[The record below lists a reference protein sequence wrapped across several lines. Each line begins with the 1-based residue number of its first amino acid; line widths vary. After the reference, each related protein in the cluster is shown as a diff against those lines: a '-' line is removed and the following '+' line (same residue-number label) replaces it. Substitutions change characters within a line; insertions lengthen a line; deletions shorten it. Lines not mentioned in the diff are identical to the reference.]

1 MASLFSFKFPPD
13 SMSSTPI
20 QEPPIQGLSSGSGQ
34 TLPSRP
40 LQLSSDP
47 SASKR
52 VCFYK
57 SGDYQFSGHRMVINA
72 RTFKTFDA
80 LLDVLSKKVP
90 LAFGVRT
97 ITTPRGTHLVKAL
110 DDLHDGGAYVCS
122 DQKRVKP
129 LNLDEVNRRQVPWNT
144 TRPLNA
150 GRRRRRQGLRFGQFG
165 SKNEAIRPAKVTE
178 RVAVRTP
185 KRLMVIKNRDP
196 SIKRTIVL
204 QRRTAPTFD
213 ALLDYLSQILQF
225 PVLKLYSTDGRR
237 VDGLAALILCS
248 GVVVAAGNEPFRLAN
263 YSFHRT
269 GQMAQAM
276 FVETAEP
283 SMLQPR
289 AQKKKSFSSGRG
301 SRNFSVSSERYI
313 VNQIN
318 KSQNGHLHPHN
329 GLFEAEA
336 NQHHTSMEM
345 SGTGREDNV
354 HQTCIVPHDDD
365 IEKSFR
371 VNQDGSMT
379 VEMKVRLTIKEEE
392 MLHWTT
398 TLSRTS
404 LSKRAAC
411 ASISESGNR
420 SPDSNNAIAKDSS
433 SISEEETKE
442 ENFPSAAGKGVGF
455 NDERTYE
462 GYTSTA
468 TGKAKKSVKR
478 TPTPGPRHVNKKASI
493 ESVKRVTESGMQ
505 ESMLGHYSYV
515 ERTADGETTEGY
527 CLVKHSSSS
536 NRPIPKPRK
545 TASAGMSNKCTPSSI
560 RSSGVAEVLQIQN
573 NGMEFRETVMHIYE
587 TQGCY
592 DNYFANQE
600 YSLDGVP
607 LHGSPPALQSKQSTD
622 SGPHSSSNDCD
633 IDCSWQPPTADSL
646 QRQKEEMLSLSSE
659 PVSLTH
665 ENTNNLS
672 SPSENETQ
680 RNLQILERVKLD
692 NTPKSTTKK
701 KMTRSA
707 RSQKSSTS
715 TSYTDRKPKESLISP
730 SKDSK
735 HSSADKISSKA
746 SVGKRSVNSS
756 ESAKSG
762 QKSKGAEKKAE
773 SLQSKKSNKG
783 EKTPTKSSASL
794 VRTENLK
801 RAPQR
806 QNTSKAAAS
815 DIGHNVNT
823 PTGRP
828 QMKKNMS
835 DILQPNKSLTKK
847 TTSKPKSMPESGI
860 SPTKPFVSMPSLDP
874 SPSEIHRYVEN
885 WLEKVTPDQ
894 VPYPEEV
901 ITEET
906 QPRTKVIFQIG
917 GDSESDEKNECQ
929 TNLDENNPS
938 PNDVIK
944 GSASCLSV
952 PLSHQ
957 ELTTV
962 QGLSVSMP
970 NVRADLEHQ
979 ENRLRPHKSAEAICP
994 AGDETSSSSNFLS
1007 PKAKIKP
1014 ALQQL
1019 CSSIQCI
1026 RRASDTNVASNL
1038 EKSNS
1043 LPDFP
1048 TQVASVF
1055 GSSCKAFLSFLSVM
1069 TLRDHLIDSTPRED
1083 KISRTTSEAMLMM
1096 ESLQKISAIEDE
1108 EEQRASLT
1116 DLQSRASSRLRQSW
1130 KDFQILRER
1139 LESEPLSP
1147 KVSETEFALDVFSEG
1162 GDAFEE
1168 QHSGID
1174 ELMEELSMPQDLRE
1188 QIASTIRTFYPVEE
1202 SQCLETDRNQS
1213 DSEEDLEQFVQDCND
1228 ETKQSLESDSR
1239 CVTEDTTD
1247 AVYTQQGQIISKS
1260 EQPSETQESQTE
1272 KEELLKDKENETK
1285 EEESG
1290 KEGQL
1295 EEEKEVKIREDEDT
1309 KETEADCYRTEK
1321 EYRER
1326 EEEEEEEQEAKSGE
1340 VSSEE
1345 SIDKEEGGAYEE
1357 EETKEEESKKEEQL
1371 EEKREVK
1378 IKGDGDTEDESE
1390 GTEKEDGER
1399 EEDRAEE
1406 PEQSESDEESGEGSV
1421 DKEEA
1426 GVDEDK
1432 KGTDGEEVE
1441 KEEESREQE
1450 QLEEKREMK
1459 IKGGGD
1465 TEDESE
1471 GTEKEDGER
1480 EEDRAEEPEQS
1491 ESDEESGEGS
1501 VDKEEAGVDEDEQGT
1516 DGEEVEKEE
1525 ESREQEQLEEKRE
1538 VKIKGGGDTEDESEG
1553 TEKED
1558 GEREEDRA
1566 EEPEQ
1571 SESDKESGE
1580 GSVDK
1585 EEAGVDED
1593 KKGTDG
1599 EETTEEVDEVNQQ
1612 YRDRKDKEADSEGTE
1627 KEDGERE
1634 EDREEEPEQSE
1645 SDKESGEESIDKEEA
1660 GVDEEEQG
1668 TDEEETTEEVDEVN
1682 QQYRDRKDTEADSE
1696 GTEKENRGRGEDGE
1710 EEPEQS
1716 ESEEVS
1722 DEQSLEKKGAG
1733 ADEEEAEMTL
1743 DERELGDE
1751 LGEGEKEEA
1760 DEIDEAFMNE
1770 DPTQYSAEET
1780 DEREGAGETEEE
1792 EKINETVYE
1801 EGEEKSSDGGEN
1813 DERHK
1818 EEKEDEGDNVEE
1830 TNKGG
1835 EVENVTVELE
1845 QEEEE
1850 NEELH
1855 LVTGNGEKELL
1866 EGTEVSDDE
1875 ETKIGYGIEA
1885 DEEEEVE
1892 AETNAVTAT
1901 DPEERVSE
1909 NADDDKEMEEFT
1921 EDRNELEVEDEKEI
1935 QQIEEVSE
1943 GNNEEEEEEVEEERG
1958 QDEEH
1963 EEEGSGDSVV
1973 KNTEEERERT
1983 TTDEEEVDEGRDTD
1997 TEDEKYDEA
2006 EDRRREPEQTE
2017 SSQEEESAEERE
2029 CGEELER
2036 DENLTADQTGD
2047 EEEREDDEEKE
2058 SQEKLDQEKKQGT
2071 ESPSKYSSEGQCADD
2086 KGNGTDTVTETDE
2099 GGEML
2104 KERSGSLSHPGEISQ
2119 ELLDFVNYALRSSSL
2134 VFIYDKDG
2142 NIRIEPDN
2150 AQVVKTKQSVLLKS
2164 RKDSSYGL
2172 KCLPS
2177 PSTSDLSDY
2186 RPETSESGGYKTQES
2201 VDIMSESGGEASEK
2215 PSPVYTHSAVQ
2226 AERTNLASSKLSVAS
2241 NSGTFPSSSDSGTK
2255 ASREDLSYFSA
2266 ASSLKADREATT
2278 QAAQCMSFVSQ
2289 NSADGVLI
2297 DQGRWLLKE
2306 NHLIRKS
2313 PPVSLG
2319 MYGNLDSTSLDT
2331 GQENTSDDSPPH
2343 LKTQHSPLA
2352 AISSSELEE
2361 MAKPPT
2367 PKCIYYN
2374 LPHGSDSDPFLDDS
2388 SIKSSARGRG
2398 VRVSPTIDTSK
2409 TWANKNGSQ
2418 SSFASVEFRIPD
2430 RKVHPEGESA
2440 VVTQPSRTSAGVS
2453 HVLQAQD
2460 SMDNLHL
2467 RCGQYCPI
2475 L

>member
-1 MASLFSFKFPPD
+1 
-13 SMSSTPI
+13 MSTTPI
-20 QEPPIQGLSSGSGQ
+20 QEPPTQGLSSGSGQ

-57 SGDYQFSGHRMVINA
+57 SGDYQFGGHRMVINT

-129 LNLDEVNRRQVPWNT
+129 INLDEVNRRQVPWNT
-144 TRPLNA
+144 TRPLSA
-150 GRRRRRQGLRFGQFG
+150 GRRR
-165 SKNEAIRPAKVTE
+165 RPAKVTE

-196 SIKRTIVL
+196 SVKRTIVL

-276 FVETAEP
+276 FLETAEP

-318 KSQNGHLHPHN
+318 ESQNGHLHPHN
-329 GLFEAEA
+329 GVLEAEA

-354 HQTCIVPHDDD
+354 NQTCVVPHDDD

-420 SPDSNNAIAKDSS
+420 SPDSNNVIPKDSS

-455 NDERTYE
+455 NDERTCE

-468 TGKAKKSVKR
+468 TRKAKKSVKR

-493 ESVKRVTESGMQ
+493 ESVKRVTESGVQ

-527 CLVKHSSSS
+527 CLVKHSSSSS

-592 DNYFANQE
+592 DNYLANQE
-600 YSLDGVP
+600 YSVDGVP
-607 LHGSPPALQSKQSTD
+607 LHGSPPAPQSKQSTD

-672 SPSENETQ
+672 SPSENETK

-701 KMTRSA
+701 KMTTSA

-715 TSYTDRKPKESLISP
+715 TSNTDKKPKESLISP

-735 HSSADKISSKA
+735 HSSADKLSSKV

-756 ESAKSG
+756 ESARSG

-794 VRTENLK
+794 VRT
-801 RAPQR
+801 APQR
-806 QNTSKAAAS
+806 QNTSKEAAS

-860 SPTKPFVSMPSLDP
+860 SPTKPLVSMPSLDP
-874 SPSEIHRYVEN
+874 SPSEIHQYVEN

-917 GDSESDEKNECQ
+917 GDSESDEKNECH
-929 TNLDENNPS
+929 TNFDENNPS
-938 PNDVIK
+938 SNDVIK
-944 GSASCLSV
+944 GSSSCLSV

-1055 GSSCKAFLSFLSVM
+1055 GSSCKAFVSFLSVM

-1083 KISRTTSEAMLMM
+1083 KISRTKSEAMLMM

-1147 KVSETEFALDVFSEG
+1147 KVSETEFALDVVSEG

-1202 SQCLETDRNQS
+1202 SQCVETDRNQS

-1239 CVTEDTTD
+1239 CEDW
-1247 AVYTQQGQIISKS
+1247 
-1260 EQPSETQESQTE
+1260 
-1272 KEELLKDKENETK
+1272 
-1285 EEESG
+1285 
-1290 KEGQL
+1290 
-1295 EEEKEVKIREDEDT
+1295 
-1309 KETEADCYRTEK
+1309 
-1321 EYRER
+1321 ER
-1326 EEEEEEEQEAKSGE
+1326 EEEEEEEQEVKSGE

-1357 EETKEEESKKEEQL
+1357 EETKEEESRKEEQL

-1399 EEDRAEE
+1399 EEDREEE
-1406 PEQSESDEESGEGSV
+1406 PEQSESDEDSGEGSV

-1426 GVDEDK
+1426 GVDE
-1432 KGTDGEEVE
+1432 E
-1441 KEEESREQE
+1441 EQE
-1450 QLEEKREMK
+1450 
-1459 IKGGGD
+1459 
-1465 TEDESE
+1465 
-1471 GTEKEDGER
+1471 
-1480 EEDRAEEPEQS
+1480 
-1491 ESDEESGEGS
+1491 
-1501 VDKEEAGVDEDEQGT
+1501 
-1516 DGEEVEKEE
+1516 
-1525 ESREQEQLEEKRE
+1525 
-1538 VKIKGGGDTEDESEG
+1538 
-1553 TEKED
+1553 
-1558 GEREEDRA
+1558 
-1566 EEPEQ
+1566 
-1571 SESDKESGE
+1571 
-1580 GSVDK
+1580 
-1585 EEAGVDED
+1585 
-1593 KKGTDG
+1593 
-1599 EETTEEVDEVNQQ
+1599 
-1612 YRDRKDKEADSEGTE
+1612 
-1627 KEDGERE
+1627 
-1634 EDREEEPEQSE
+1634 
-1645 SDKESGEESIDKEEA
+1645 
-1660 GVDEEEQG
+1660 

-1682 QQYRDRKDTEADSE
+1682 QQYRDRTDTEADSE

-1710 EEPEQS
+1710 EKPEQS

-1722 DEQSLEKKGAG
+1722 DEQSLDKKGAG
-1733 ADEEEAEMTL
+1733 ADEEEEEMTL

-1751 LGEGEKEEA
+1751 LGEGEEEEA
-1760 DEIDEAFMNE
+1760 DETDEDFMNE

-1792 EKINETVYE
+1792 EKINEKVYE

-1813 DERHK
+1813 EERHK
-1818 EEKEDEGDNVEE
+1818 EEKEDEGDNVED

-1835 EVENVTVELE
+1835 GVENVTVELE

-1855 LVTGNGEKELL
+1855 LVTGDVEQELL

-1875 ETKIGYGIEA
+1875 EKKIGDGIEA
-1885 DEEEEVE
+1885 DEEKEVE
-1892 AETNAVTAT
+1892 AEINAVTAT
-1901 DPEERVSE
+1901 DAEESVSE
-1909 NADDDKEMEEFT
+1909 NADDDKEMEEFN
-1921 EDRNELEVEDEKEI
+1921 EDRNELEVEDEKET

-1943 GNNEEEEEEVEEERG
+1943 GNNEEEEEEVEEERE

-1963 EEEGSGDSVV
+1963 EDEGSGDSVV
-1973 KNTEEERERT
+1973 KNTEEERART
-1983 TTDEEEVDEGRDTD
+1983 TTDEEEVDGGRDMD

-2017 SSQEEESAEERE
+2017 SSQEVESAEERE

-2036 DENLTADQTGD
+2036 DENLTAGQTGD

-2058 SQEKLDQEKKQGT
+2058 PQEKLDQEKKQGT

-2104 KERSGSLSHPGEISQ
+2104 TERSGSLSHPGEISQ

-2186 RPETSESGGYKTQES
+2186 RPETSESGSYRTQES

-2226 AERTNLASSKLSVAS
+2226 AERTSLELASSKLSVAS

-2278 QAAQCMSFVSQ
+2278 QAAQCIAFVSQ

-2319 MYGNLDSTSLDT
+2319 MYSNLDSTSVDT

-2343 LKTQHSPLA
+2343 FKTQHSPLA

-2374 LPHGSDSDPFLDDS
+2374 LPHGSDSDPFLDAS
-2388 SIKSSARGRG
+2388 SIKSSDRGRG

-2440 VVTQPSRTSAGVS
+2440 VVTQPSRTSGGVS

>member
-1 MASLFSFKFPPD
+1 MGVRINFQKKDMRVKHISMLIIISAILFFEALLQNLYVTQDLFSFFFVP
-13 SMSSTPI
+13 S
-20 QEPPIQGLSSGSGQ
+20 LLQ
-34 TLPSRP
+34 TSL
-40 LQLSSDP
+40 
-47 SASKR
+47 
-52 VCFYK
+52 
-57 SGDYQFSGHRMVINA
+57 
-72 RTFKTFDA
+72 
-80 LLDVLSKKVP
+80 
-90 LAFGVRT
+90 
-97 ITTPRGTHLVKAL
+97 KA
-110 DDLHDGGAYVCS
+110 
-122 DQKRVKP
+122 
-129 LNLDEVNRRQVPWNT
+129 E
-144 TRPLNA
+144 
-150 GRRRRRQGLRFGQFG
+150 
-165 SKNEAIRPAKVTE
+165 
-178 RVAVRTP
+178 
-185 KRLMVIKNRDP
+185 
-196 SIKRTIVL
+196 
-204 QRRTAPTFD
+204 
-213 ALLDYLSQILQF
+213 
-225 PVLKLYSTDGRR
+225 
-237 VDGLAALILCS
+237 
-248 GVVVAAGNEPFRLAN
+248 
-263 YSFHRT
+263 
-269 GQMAQAM
+269 
-276 FVETAEP
+276 
-283 SMLQPR
+283 
-289 AQKKKSFSSGRG
+289 KKKSFSSGRG

-318 KSQNGHLHPHN
+318 ESQNGHLHPHN
-329 GLFEAEA
+329 GVLEAEA

-354 HQTCIVPHDDD
+354 NQTCVVPHDDD

-420 SPDSNNAIAKDSS
+420 SPDSNNVIPKDSS

-455 NDERTYE
+455 NDERTCE

-468 TGKAKKSVKR
+468 TRKAKKSVKR

-493 ESVKRVTESGMQ
+493 ESVKRVTESGVQ

-527 CLVKHSSSS
+527 CLVKHSSSSS

-592 DNYFANQE
+592 DNYLANQE
-600 YSLDGVP
+600 YSVDGVP
-607 LHGSPPALQSKQSTD
+607 LHGSPPAPQSKQSTD

-672 SPSENETQ
+672 SPSENETK

-701 KMTRSA
+701 KMTTSA

-715 TSYTDRKPKESLISP
+715 TSNTDKKPKESLISP

-735 HSSADKISSKA
+735 HSSADKLSSKV

-756 ESAKSG
+756 ESARSG

-794 VRTENLK
+794 VRT
-801 RAPQR
+801 APQR
-806 QNTSKAAAS
+806 QNTSKEAAS

-860 SPTKPFVSMPSLDP
+860 SPTKPLVSMPSLDP
-874 SPSEIHRYVEN
+874 SPSEIHQYVEN

-917 GDSESDEKNECQ
+917 GDSESDEKNECH
-929 TNLDENNPS
+929 TNFDENNPS
-938 PNDVIK
+938 SNDVIK
-944 GSASCLSV
+944 GSSSCLSV

-1055 GSSCKAFLSFLSVM
+1055 GSSCKAFVSFLSVM

-1083 KISRTTSEAMLMM
+1083 KISRTKSEAMLMM

-1147 KVSETEFALDVFSEG
+1147 KVSETEFALDVVSEG

-1202 SQCLETDRNQS
+1202 SQCVETDRNQS

-1239 CVTEDTTD
+1239 CVTEDTPD

-1290 KEGQL
+1290 KEEQL
-1295 EEEKEVKIREDEDT
+1295 EEEKEVKMREDEDT
-1309 KETEADCYRTEK
+1309 KETEADCYTTEK
-1321 EYRER
+1321 EDWER
-1326 EEEEEEEQEAKSGE
+1326 EEEEEEEQEVKSGE

-1357 EETKEEESKKEEQL
+1357 EETKEEESRKEEQL

-1399 EEDRAEE
+1399 EEDREEE
-1406 PEQSESDEESGEGSV
+1406 PEQSESDEDSGEGSV
-1421 DKEEA
+1421 
-1426 GVDEDK
+1426 
-1432 KGTDGEEVE
+1432 
-1441 KEEESREQE
+1441 
-1450 QLEEKREMK
+1450 
-1459 IKGGGD
+1459 
-1465 TEDESE
+1465 
-1471 GTEKEDGER
+1471 
-1480 EEDRAEEPEQS
+1480 
-1491 ESDEESGEGS
+1491 
-1501 VDKEEAGVDEDEQGT
+1501 
-1516 DGEEVEKEE
+1516 
-1525 ESREQEQLEEKRE
+1525 
-1538 VKIKGGGDTEDESEG
+1538 
-1553 TEKED
+1553 
-1558 GEREEDRA
+1558 
-1566 EEPEQ
+1566 
-1571 SESDKESGE
+1571 
-1580 GSVDK
+1580 
-1585 EEAGVDED
+1585 
-1593 KKGTDG
+1593 
-1599 EETTEEVDEVNQQ
+1599 
-1612 YRDRKDKEADSEGTE
+1612 
-1627 KEDGERE
+1627 
-1634 EDREEEPEQSE
+1634 
-1645 SDKESGEESIDKEEA
+1645 DKEEA

-1682 QQYRDRKDTEADSE
+1682 QQYRDRTDTEADSE

-1710 EEPEQS
+1710 EKPEQS

-1722 DEQSLEKKGAG
+1722 DEQSLDKKGAG
-1733 ADEEEAEMTL
+1733 ADEEEEEMTL

-1751 LGEGEKEEA
+1751 LGEGEEEEA
-1760 DEIDEAFMNE
+1760 DETDEDFMNE

-1792 EKINETVYE
+1792 EKINEKVYE

-1813 DERHK
+1813 EERHK
-1818 EEKEDEGDNVEE
+1818 EEKEDEGDNVED

-1835 EVENVTVELE
+1835 GVENVTVELE

-1855 LVTGNGEKELL
+1855 LVTGDVEQELL

-1875 ETKIGYGIEA
+1875 EKKIGDGIEA

-1892 AETNAVTAT
+1892 AEINAVTAT
-1901 DPEERVSE
+1901 DAEESVSE
-1909 NADDDKEMEEFT
+1909 NADDDKEMEEFN
-1921 EDRNELEVEDEKEI
+1921 EDRNELEVEDEKET

-1943 GNNEEEEEEVEEERG
+1943 GNNEEEEEEVEEERE

-1963 EEEGSGDSVV
+1963 EDEGSGDSVV
-1973 KNTEEERERT
+1973 KNTEEERART
-1983 TTDEEEVDEGRDTD
+1983 TTDEEEVDGGRDMD

-2017 SSQEEESAEERE
+2017 SSQEVESAEERE

-2036 DENLTADQTGD
+2036 DENLTAGQTGD

-2058 SQEKLDQEKKQGT
+2058 PQEKLDQEKKQGT

-2104 KERSGSLSHPGEISQ
+2104 TERSGSLSHPGEISQ

-2186 RPETSESGGYKTQES
+2186 RPETSESGSYRTQES

-2226 AERTNLASSKLSVAS
+2226 AERTSLELASSKLSVAS

-2278 QAAQCMSFVSQ
+2278 QAAQCIAFVSQ

-2319 MYGNLDSTSLDT
+2319 MYSNLDSTSVDT

-2343 LKTQHSPLA
+2343 FKTQHSPLA

-2374 LPHGSDSDPFLDDS
+2374 LPHGSDSDPFLDAS
-2388 SIKSSARGRG
+2388 SIKSSDRGRG

-2440 VVTQPSRTSAGVS
+2440 VVTQPSRTSGGVS

>member
-1 MASLFSFKFPPD
+1 MGVRINFQKKDMRVKHISMLIIISAILFFEALLQNLYVTQDLFSFFFVP
-13 SMSSTPI
+13 S
-20 QEPPIQGLSSGSGQ
+20 LLQ
-34 TLPSRP
+34 TSL
-40 LQLSSDP
+40 
-47 SASKR
+47 
-52 VCFYK
+52 
-57 SGDYQFSGHRMVINA
+57 
-72 RTFKTFDA
+72 
-80 LLDVLSKKVP
+80 
-90 LAFGVRT
+90 
-97 ITTPRGTHLVKAL
+97 KAE
-110 DDLHDGGAYVCS
+110 
-122 DQKRVKP
+122 
-129 LNLDEVNRRQVPWNT
+129 N
-144 TRPLNA
+144 
-150 GRRRRRQGLRFGQFG
+150 
-165 SKNEAIRPAKVTE
+165 
-178 RVAVRTP
+178 
-185 KRLMVIKNRDP
+185 
-196 SIKRTIVL
+196 
-204 QRRTAPTFD
+204 
-213 ALLDYLSQILQF
+213 
-225 PVLKLYSTDGRR
+225 
-237 VDGLAALILCS
+237 
-248 GVVVAAGNEPFRLAN
+248 
-263 YSFHRT
+263 
-269 GQMAQAM
+269 
-276 FVETAEP
+276 
-283 SMLQPR
+283 
-289 AQKKKSFSSGRG
+289 KKSFSSGRG

-329 GLFEAEA
+329 GVLEAEA

-354 HQTCIVPHDDD
+354 NQTCIVPHDDD

-420 SPDSNNAIAKDSS
+420 SPDSNNVIPKDSS

-442 ENFPSAAGKGVGF
+442 ENFPSAAGGVGF
-455 NDERTYE
+455 NDERTCE

-468 TGKAKKSVKR
+468 TRKAKKSVKR

-493 ESVKRVTESGMQ
+493 ESVKRVTESGVQ

-527 CLVKHSSSS
+527 CLVKHSSSSS

-592 DNYFANQE
+592 DNYLANQE
-600 YSLDGVP
+600 YSVDGVP
-607 LHGSPPALQSKQSTD
+607 LHGSPLAPQSKQSTD

-672 SPSENETQ
+672 SLSENETK

-701 KMTRSA
+701 KTTTSA

-715 TSYTDRKPKESLISP
+715 TSNTDKKPKESLISP

-735 HSSADKISSKA
+735 HSSADKLSSKV

-756 ESAKSG
+756 ESARSG

-794 VRTENLK
+794 VRT
-801 RAPQR
+801 APQR
-806 QNTSKAAAS
+806 QNTSKEAAS

-860 SPTKPFVSMPSLDP
+860 SPTKPLVSMPSLDP
-874 SPSEIHRYVEN
+874 SPSEIHQYVEN

-906 QPRTKVIFQIG
+906 QSRTKVIFQIG
-917 GDSESDEKNECQ
+917 GDSESDEKNECH
-929 TNLDENNPS
+929 TNFDENNPS
-938 PNDVIK
+938 SNDVIK
-944 GSASCLSV
+944 GSSFCLSV

-1055 GSSCKAFLSFLSVM
+1055 GSSCKAFVSFLSVM

-1083 KISRTTSEAMLMM
+1083 KISRTKSEAMLMM

-1147 KVSETEFALDVFSEG
+1147 KVSETEFALDVVSEG

-1202 SQCLETDRNQS
+1202 SQCVETDRNQS

-1239 CVTEDTTD
+1239 CVTEDTPD

-1290 KEGQL
+1290 KEEQL
-1295 EEEKEVKIREDEDT
+1295 EEEKEVKMREDEDT
-1309 KETEADCYRTEK
+1309 KETEADCYTTEK
-1321 EYRER
+1321 EDWER

-1357 EETKEEESKKEEQL
+1357 EETKEEESRKEEQL

-1399 EEDRAEE
+1399 EEDREEE
-1406 PEQSESDEESGEGSV
+1406 PEQSESDEDSGEGSV
-1421 DKEEA
+1421 
-1426 GVDEDK
+1426 
-1432 KGTDGEEVE
+1432 
-1441 KEEESREQE
+1441 
-1450 QLEEKREMK
+1450 
-1459 IKGGGD
+1459 
-1465 TEDESE
+1465 
-1471 GTEKEDGER
+1471 
-1480 EEDRAEEPEQS
+1480 
-1491 ESDEESGEGS
+1491 
-1501 VDKEEAGVDEDEQGT
+1501 
-1516 DGEEVEKEE
+1516 
-1525 ESREQEQLEEKRE
+1525 
-1538 VKIKGGGDTEDESEG
+1538 
-1553 TEKED
+1553 
-1558 GEREEDRA
+1558 
-1566 EEPEQ
+1566 
-1571 SESDKESGE
+1571 
-1580 GSVDK
+1580 
-1585 EEAGVDED
+1585 
-1593 KKGTDG
+1593 
-1599 EETTEEVDEVNQQ
+1599 
-1612 YRDRKDKEADSEGTE
+1612 
-1627 KEDGERE
+1627 
-1634 EDREEEPEQSE
+1634 
-1645 SDKESGEESIDKEEA
+1645 DKEEA

-1682 QQYRDRKDTEADSE
+1682 QQYRDRTDTEADSE

-1710 EEPEQS
+1710 EKPEQS

-1722 DEQSLEKKGAG
+1722 DEQSLDKKGAG
-1733 ADEEEAEMTL
+1733 ADEEEEEMTL

-1751 LGEGEKEEA
+1751 LGEGEEEEA
-1760 DEIDEAFMNE
+1760 DETDEDFMNE

-1792 EKINETVYE
+1792 EKINEKVCE

-1813 DERHK
+1813 EERHK
-1818 EEKEDEGDNVEE
+1818 EEKEDEGDNVED

-1835 EVENVTVELE
+1835 GVEN
-1845 QEEEE
+1845 
-1850 NEELH
+1850 
-1855 LVTGNGEKELL
+1855 
-1866 EGTEVSDDE
+1866 
-1875 ETKIGYGIEA
+1875 ET
-1885 DEEEEVE
+1885 
-1892 AETNAVTAT
+1892 
-1901 DPEERVSE
+1901 
-1909 NADDDKEMEEFT
+1909 
-1921 EDRNELEVEDEKEI
+1921 

-1943 GNNEEEEEEVEEERG
+1943 GNNEEEEVEEERE

-1973 KNTEEERERT
+1973 KNTEEERART
-1983 TTDEEEVDEGRDTD
+1983 TTDEEEVDGGRDMD

-2036 DENLTADQTGD
+2036 DENLTAGQTGD

-2058 SQEKLDQEKKQGT
+2058 PQEKLDQEKKQGT

-2104 KERSGSLSHPGEISQ
+2104 TERSGSLSHPGEISQ

-2142 NIRIEPDN
+2142 KIRIEPDN

-2186 RPETSESGGYKTQES
+2186 RPETSESGSYRTQES

-2226 AERTNLASSKLSVAS
+2226 AERTSLELASSELSVAS

-2278 QAAQCMSFVSQ
+2278 QAAQCISFVSQ

-2319 MYGNLDSTSLDT
+2319 MYSNLDSTSVDT

-2343 LKTQHSPLA
+2343 FKTQHSPLA

-2374 LPHGSDSDPFLDDS
+2374 LPHGSDSDPFLDAS

-2440 VVTQPSRTSAGVS
+2440 VVTQPSRTSGGVS

>member
-1 MASLFSFKFPPD
+1 MDKSDFHYTEMASLFSFKFPPD

-196 SIKRTIVL
+196 SVKRTIVL

-442 ENFPSAAGKGVGF
+442 ENFPSTAGKGVGF

-600 YSLDGVP
+600 YSVDGVP

-860 SPTKPFVSMPSLDP
+860 SPTKPLVSMPSLDP

-1378 IKGDGDTEDESE
+1378 IKGD
-1390 GTEKEDGER
+1390 
-1399 EEDRAEE
+1399 
-1406 PEQSESDEESGEGSV
+1406 
-1421 DKEEA
+1421 
-1426 GVDEDK
+1426 
-1432 KGTDGEEVE
+1432 
-1441 KEEESREQE
+1441 
-1450 QLEEKREMK
+1450 
-1459 IKGGGD
+1459 
-1465 TEDESE
+1465 
-1471 GTEKEDGER
+1471 
-1480 EEDRAEEPEQS
+1480 
-1491 ESDEESGEGS
+1491 
-1501 VDKEEAGVDEDEQGT
+1501 
-1516 DGEEVEKEE
+1516 
-1525 ESREQEQLEEKRE
+1525 
-1538 VKIKGGGDTEDESEG
+1538 GDTEDESEG

>member
-1 MASLFSFKFPPD
+1 M
-13 SMSSTPI
+13 
-20 QEPPIQGLSSGSGQ
+20 
-34 TLPSRP
+34 
-40 LQLSSDP
+40 
-47 SASKR
+47 
-52 VCFYK
+52 
-57 SGDYQFSGHRMVINA
+57 
-72 RTFKTFDA
+72 
-80 LLDVLSKKVP
+80 
-90 LAFGVRT
+90 
-97 ITTPRGTHLVKAL
+97 
-110 DDLHDGGAYVCS
+110 
-122 DQKRVKP
+122 
-129 LNLDEVNRRQVPWNT
+129 
-144 TRPLNA
+144 
-150 GRRRRRQGLRFGQFG
+150 
-165 SKNEAIRPAKVTE
+165 
-178 RVAVRTP
+178 
-185 KRLMVIKNRDP
+185 
-196 SIKRTIVL
+196 
-204 QRRTAPTFD
+204 
-213 ALLDYLSQILQF
+213 
-225 PVLKLYSTDGRR
+225 
-237 VDGLAALILCS
+237 
-248 GVVVAAGNEPFRLAN
+248 
-263 YSFHRT
+263 
-269 GQMAQAM
+269 
-276 FVETAEP
+276 
-283 SMLQPR
+283 
-289 AQKKKSFSSGRG
+289 
-301 SRNFSVSSERYI
+301 SSERYI

-345 SGTGREDNV
+345 SGTDREDNV

-420 SPDSNNAIAKDSS
+420 SPDSNNVIPKDSS

-455 NDERTYE
+455 NDERTCE

-468 TGKAKKSVKR
+468 TRKAKKSVKR

-493 ESVKRVTESGMQ
+493 ESVKRVTESGVQ

-515 ERTADGETTEGY
+515 ERAADGETTEGY
-527 CLVKHSSSS
+527 CLVKHSSSSS

-573 NGMEFRETVMHIYE
+573 NGMEFREAVMHIHE

-600 YSLDGVP
+600 YSVDGVP
-607 LHGSPPALQSKQSTD
+607 LHGSPLAPQSKQSTD

-701 KMTRSA
+701 KMTTSA

-715 TSYTDRKPKESLISP
+715 TSNTDKKPKESLISP

-746 SVGKRSVNSS
+746 SVGKRTVNSS

-783 EKTPTKSSASL
+783 EKTPTKSSALL
-794 VRTENLK
+794 VRT
-801 RAPQR
+801 APQR

-835 DILQPNKSLTKK
+835 DILQPNKSLTKR

-860 SPTKPFVSMPSLDP
+860 SPTKPLVSMPSLDP
-874 SPSEIHRYVEN
+874 SPSEMHQYVEN

-917 GDSESDEKNECQ
+917 GDSESDEKNECH
-929 TNLDENNPS
+929 TNFDENNPS
-938 PNDVIK
+938 SNDVIK
-944 GSASCLSV
+944 GSSSCLSV

-957 ELTTV
+957 ELTV

-1026 RRASDTNVASNL
+1026 RRAPDTNVASNL

-1083 KISRTTSEAMLMM
+1083 KISRTKSEAMLMM

-1147 KVSETEFALDVFSEG
+1147 KVSETEFALDVVSEG

-1202 SQCLETDRNQS
+1202 SQCVETDRNQS

-1239 CVTEDTTD
+1239 CVTEDTPD

-1290 KEGQL
+1290 KEEQL
-1295 EEEKEVKIREDEDT
+1295 EEEKEVKMREDEDT
-1309 KETEADCYRTEK
+1309 KETEADCYTTEK
-1321 EYRER
+1321 EDWER

-1340 VSSEE
+1340 VRSEE

-1357 EETKEEESKKEEQL
+1357 EKTKEEESRKEEQL

-1399 EEDRAEE
+1399 EEDREEE

-1421 DKEEA
+1421 
-1426 GVDEDK
+1426 
-1432 KGTDGEEVE
+1432 
-1441 KEEESREQE
+1441 
-1450 QLEEKREMK
+1450 
-1459 IKGGGD
+1459 
-1465 TEDESE
+1465 
-1471 GTEKEDGER
+1471 
-1480 EEDRAEEPEQS
+1480 
-1491 ESDEESGEGS
+1491 
-1501 VDKEEAGVDEDEQGT
+1501 
-1516 DGEEVEKEE
+1516 
-1525 ESREQEQLEEKRE
+1525 
-1538 VKIKGGGDTEDESEG
+1538 
-1553 TEKED
+1553 
-1558 GEREEDRA
+1558 
-1566 EEPEQ
+1566 
-1571 SESDKESGE
+1571 
-1580 GSVDK
+1580 
-1585 EEAGVDED
+1585 
-1593 KKGTDG
+1593 
-1599 EETTEEVDEVNQQ
+1599 
-1612 YRDRKDKEADSEGTE
+1612 
-1627 KEDGERE
+1627 
-1634 EDREEEPEQSE
+1634 
-1645 SDKESGEESIDKEEA
+1645 DKEEA

-1682 QQYRDRKDTEADSE
+1682 QQYRDRTDTEADSE

-1710 EEPEQS
+1710 EKPEQS

-1722 DEQSLEKKGAG
+1722 DEQSLDKKGAG
-1733 ADEEEAEMTL
+1733 ADEEEEEMTL

-1751 LGEGEKEEA
+1751 LGEGEEEEA
-1760 DEIDEAFMNE
+1760 DETDEDFMNE

-1792 EKINETVYE
+1792 EKINEKVYE

-1813 DERHK
+1813 EERHK

-1835 EVENVTVELE
+1835 GVENVTVELE

-1855 LVTGNGEKELL
+1855 LVTGDVEQELL
-1866 EGTEVSDDE
+1866 EGTDVSDDE
-1875 ETKIGYGIEA
+1875 EKKIGDGIEA

-1892 AETNAVTAT
+1892 AEINAVTAT
-1901 DPEERVSE
+1901 DSEESVSE
-1909 NADDDKEMEEFT
+1909 NADDEKEMEEFN
-1921 EDRNELEVEDEKEI
+1921 EDRNELEVEDEKET

-1943 GNNEEEEEEVEEERG
+1943 GNNEEEEEVEEERE

-1973 KNTEEERERT
+1973 KNTEEERART

-2036 DENLTADQTGD
+2036 DENLTAGQTGD

-2104 KERSGSLSHPGEISQ
+2104 TERSGSLSHPGEISQ

-2177 PSTSDLSDY
+2177 PGTSDLSDY
-2186 RPETSESGGYKTQES
+2186 RPETSESGSYRTQES

-2215 PSPVYTHSAVQ
+2215 PPVYTHSAVQ
-2226 AERTNLASSKLSVAS
+2226 AERTNLELASSKLSVAS

-2266 ASSLKADREATT
+2266 ASPLKADREATT
-2278 QAAQCMSFVSQ
+2278 QAAQYISFVSQ
-2289 NSADGVLI
+2289 NSVDGVLI

-2319 MYGNLDSTSLDT
+2319 MYSNLDSTSVDT

-2343 LKTQHSPLA
+2343 FKTQHSPLA

-2374 LPHGSDSDPFLDDS
+2374 LPHGSDSDPFLDAS

-2440 VVTQPSRTSAGVS
+2440 VVTQPSRTSGGVS

>member
-1 MASLFSFKFPPD
+1 
-13 SMSSTPI
+13 MSTTPI
-20 QEPPIQGLSSGSGQ
+20 QEPPTQGLSSGSGQ

-57 SGDYQFSGHRMVINA
+57 SGDYQFGGHRMVINT

-129 LNLDEVNRRQVPWNT
+129 INLDEVNRRQVPWNT
-144 TRPLNA
+144 TRPLSA

-196 SIKRTIVL
+196 SVKRTIVL

-237 VDGLAALILCS
+237 VDGLAAIILCS

-276 FVETAEP
+276 FLETAEP

-289 AQKKKSFSSGRG
+289 AQNKKSFSSGRG

-329 GLFEAEA
+329 GVLEAEA

-354 HQTCIVPHDDD
+354 NQTCIVPHDDD

-420 SPDSNNAIAKDSS
+420 SPDSNNVIPKDSS

-442 ENFPSAAGKGVGF
+442 ENFPSAAGGVGF
-455 NDERTYE
+455 NDERTCE

-468 TGKAKKSVKR
+468 TRKAKKSVKR

-493 ESVKRVTESGMQ
+493 ESVKRVTESGVQ

-527 CLVKHSSSS
+527 CLVKHSSSSS

-592 DNYFANQE
+592 DNYLANQE
-600 YSLDGVP
+600 YSVDGVP
-607 LHGSPPALQSKQSTD
+607 LHGSPLAPQSKQSTD

-672 SPSENETQ
+672 SPSENETK

-701 KMTRSA
+701 KMTTSA

-715 TSYTDRKPKESLISP
+715 TSNTDKKPKESLISP

-735 HSSADKISSKA
+735 HSSADKLSSKV

-756 ESAKSG
+756 ESARSG

-794 VRTENLK
+794 LRT
-801 RAPQR
+801 APQR
-806 QNTSKAAAS
+806 QNTSKEAAS

-860 SPTKPFVSMPSLDP
+860 SPTKPLVSMPSLDP
-874 SPSEIHRYVEN
+874 SPSEIHQYVEN

-906 QPRTKVIFQIG
+906 QSRTKVIFQIG
-917 GDSESDEKNECQ
+917 GDSESDEKNECH
-929 TNLDENNPS
+929 TNFDENNPS
-938 PNDVIK
+938 SNDVIK
-944 GSASCLSV
+944 GSSSCLSV

-1055 GSSCKAFLSFLSVM
+1055 GSSCKAFVSFLSVM

-1083 KISRTTSEAMLMM
+1083 KISRTKSEAMLMM

-1147 KVSETEFALDVFSEG
+1147 KVSETEFALDVVSEG

-1202 SQCLETDRNQS
+1202 SQCVETDRNQS

-1239 CVTEDTTD
+1239 CVTEDTPD

-1290 KEGQL
+1290 KEEQL
-1295 EEEKEVKIREDEDT
+1295 EEEKEVKMREDEDT
-1309 KETEADCYRTEK
+1309 KEIEADCYTTEK
-1321 EYRER
+1321 EDWER

-1357 EETKEEESKKEEQL
+1357 EETKEEESRKEEQL

-1399 EEDRAEE
+1399 EEDREEE
-1406 PEQSESDEESGEGSV
+1406 PEQSESDEDSGEGSV

-1426 GVDEDK
+1426 GVDEEEQE
-1432 KGTDGEEVE
+1432 TDGEEV
-1441 KEEESREQE
+1441 K
-1450 QLEEKREMK
+1450 
-1459 IKGGGD
+1459 
-1465 TEDESE
+1465 
-1471 GTEKEDGER
+1471 
-1480 EEDRAEEPEQS
+1480 
-1491 ESDEESGEGS
+1491 
-1501 VDKEEAGVDEDEQGT
+1501 
-1516 DGEEVEKEE
+1516 KEE

-1558 GEREEDRA
+1558 GEREEDR
-1566 EEPEQ
+1566 
-1571 SESDKESGE
+1571 
-1580 GSVDK
+1580 
-1585 EEAGVDED
+1585 
-1593 KKGTDG
+1593 
-1599 EETTEEVDEVNQQ
+1599 
-1612 YRDRKDKEADSEGTE
+1612 
-1627 KEDGERE
+1627 
-1634 EDREEEPEQSE
+1634 EEEPEQSDE
-1645 SDKESGEESIDKEEA
+1645 DSGEGSVDKEEA

-1682 QQYRDRKDTEADSE
+1682 QQYRDRTDTEADSE

-1710 EEPEQS
+1710 EKPEQS

-1722 DEQSLEKKGAG
+1722 DEQSLDKKGAE
-1733 ADEEEAEMTL
+1733 ADEEEEEMTL

-1751 LGEGEKEEA
+1751 LGEGEEEEA
-1760 DEIDEAFMNE
+1760 DETDEDFMNE

-1792 EKINETVYE
+1792 EKINEKVCE

-1813 DERHK
+1813 EERHK
-1818 EEKEDEGDNVEE
+1818 EEKEDEGDNVED

-1835 EVENVTVELE
+1835 GVENVTVELE

-1855 LVTGNGEKELL
+1855 LVTGDVEQELL
-1866 EGTEVSDDE
+1866 EGTDVSDDE
-1875 ETKIGYGIEA
+1875 EKKIGDGIEA

-1892 AETNAVTAT
+1892 AEINGVTAT
-1901 DPEERVSE
+1901 DAEESVSE
-1909 NADDDKEMEEFT
+1909 NADDDKEMEEFN
-1921 EDRNELEVEDEKEI
+1921 EDRNELEVEDEKET

-1943 GNNEEEEEEVEEERG
+1943 GNNEEEEVEEERE

-1973 KNTEEERERT
+1973 KNTEEERART
-1983 TTDEEEVDEGRDTD
+1983 TTDEEEVDGGRDMD

-2036 DENLTADQTGD
+2036 DENLTAGQTGD

-2058 SQEKLDQEKKQGT
+2058 PQEKLDQEKKQGT

-2104 KERSGSLSHPGEISQ
+2104 TERSGSLSHPGEISQ

-2177 PSTSDLSDY
+2177 LSTSDLSDY
-2186 RPETSESGGYKTQES
+2186 RPETSESGSYRTQES

-2226 AERTNLASSKLSVAS
+2226 AERTSLELASSKLSVAS

-2278 QAAQCMSFVSQ
+2278 QAAQCISFVSQ

-2319 MYGNLDSTSLDT
+2319 MYSNLDSTSVDT

-2343 LKTQHSPLA
+2343 FKTQHSPLA

-2374 LPHGSDSDPFLDDS
+2374 LPHGSDSDPFLDAS

-2440 VVTQPSRTSAGVS
+2440 VVTQPSRTSGGVS

>member
-1 MASLFSFKFPPD
+1 M
-13 SMSSTPI
+13 
-20 QEPPIQGLSSGSGQ
+20 
-34 TLPSRP
+34 
-40 LQLSSDP
+40 
-47 SASKR
+47 
-52 VCFYK
+52 
-57 SGDYQFSGHRMVINA
+57 
-72 RTFKTFDA
+72 
-80 LLDVLSKKVP
+80 
-90 LAFGVRT
+90 
-97 ITTPRGTHLVKAL
+97 
-110 DDLHDGGAYVCS
+110 
-122 DQKRVKP
+122 
-129 LNLDEVNRRQVPWNT
+129 
-144 TRPLNA
+144 
-150 GRRRRRQGLRFGQFG
+150 
-165 SKNEAIRPAKVTE
+165 
-178 RVAVRTP
+178 
-185 KRLMVIKNRDP
+185 
-196 SIKRTIVL
+196 
-204 QRRTAPTFD
+204 
-213 ALLDYLSQILQF
+213 
-225 PVLKLYSTDGRR
+225 
-237 VDGLAALILCS
+237 
-248 GVVVAAGNEPFRLAN
+248 
-263 YSFHRT
+263 
-269 GQMAQAM
+269 
-276 FVETAEP
+276 
-283 SMLQPR
+283 
-289 AQKKKSFSSGRG
+289 
-301 SRNFSVSSERYI
+301 SSERYI

-420 SPDSNNAIAKDSS
+420 SPDSNNVIPKDSS

-442 ENFPSAAGKGVGF
+442 ENFPSAAGKSAGF
-455 NDERTYE
+455 NDERTCE

-468 TGKAKKSVKR
+468 TRKAKKSVKR

-493 ESVKRVTESGMQ
+493 ESVKRVTESGVQ
-505 ESMLGHYSYV
+505 ENMLGHYSYV

-536 NRPIPKPRK
+536 SNRPIPKPRK

-560 RSSGVAEVLQIQN
+560 KSSGAAEVLQIQN

-600 YSLDGVP
+600 YSVDGVP
-607 LHGSPPALQSKQSTD
+607 LHGSPPAPQSKQSTD

-672 SPSENETQ
+672 SPSENETK

-701 KMTRSA
+701 KMTTSA

-715 TSYTDRKPKESLISP
+715 TSNTDKKPKESLISP

-746 SVGKRSVNSS
+746 SVGKRTVNSS

-794 VRTENLK
+794 VRT
-801 RAPQR
+801 APQR

-860 SPTKPFVSMPSLDP
+860 SPTKPLVSMPSLDP
-874 SPSEIHRYVEN
+874 SPSEIHQYVEN
-885 WLEKVTPDQ
+885 WLEKATPDQ

-917 GDSESDEKNECQ
+917 GDSESDEKNECH
-929 TNLDENNPS
+929 TNFDENNPS
-938 PNDVIK
+938 SNDVIK
-944 GSASCLSV
+944 GSSTCLSV

-994 AGDETSSSSNFLS
+994 AGDETSSPSNVLS

-1069 TLRDHLIDSTPRED
+1069 TLRDHLIDSTARED
-1083 KISRTTSEAMLMM
+1083 KISRTKSEAMLMM

-1147 KVSETEFALDVFSEG
+1147 KVSETEFALDVVSEG

-1202 SQCLETDRNQS
+1202 SQCVETDRNQS

-1239 CVTEDTTD
+1239 CVTEDTPD

-1272 KEELLKDKENETK
+1272 KQELLKDKENETK

-1290 KEGQL
+1290 KEEQL
-1295 EEEKEVKIREDEDT
+1295 EEEKEVKMREDEDT
-1309 KETEADCYRTEK
+1309 KETEDDCYTTEK
-1321 EYRER
+1321 EDWER
-1326 EEEEEEEQEAKSGE
+1326 EEEEEEEQAAKSGE

-1357 EETKEEESKKEEQL
+1357 EETKEEESRKEEQL

-1378 IKGDGDTEDESE
+1378 IKEDGDTEDESE

-1399 EEDRAEE
+1399 EEDREE
-1406 PEQSESDEESGEGSV
+1406 ESEQSESDEESGEGSV

-1426 GVDEDK
+1426 GVDE
-1432 KGTDGEEVE
+1432 
-1441 KEEESREQE
+1441 
-1450 QLEEKREMK
+1450 
-1459 IKGGGD
+1459 
-1465 TEDESE
+1465 
-1471 GTEKEDGER
+1471 
-1480 EEDRAEEPEQS
+1480 
-1491 ESDEESGEGS
+1491 
-1501 VDKEEAGVDEDEQGT
+1501 
-1516 DGEEVEKEE
+1516 
-1525 ESREQEQLEEKRE
+1525 
-1538 VKIKGGGDTEDESEG
+1538 
-1553 TEKED
+1553 
-1558 GEREEDRA
+1558 
-1566 EEPEQ
+1566 
-1571 SESDKESGE
+1571 
-1580 GSVDK
+1580 
-1585 EEAGVDED
+1585 
-1593 KKGTDG
+1593 
-1599 EETTEEVDEVNQQ
+1599 
-1612 YRDRKDKEADSEGTE
+1612 
-1627 KEDGERE
+1627 
-1634 EDREEEPEQSE
+1634 
-1645 SDKESGEESIDKEEA
+1645 
-1660 GVDEEEQG
+1660 EEQG
-1668 TDEEETTEEVDEVN
+1668 TDEEETTEEADEVN
-1682 QQYRDRKDTEADSE
+1682 QQYRDRTDTEADSE

-1710 EEPEQS
+1710 EKPEQS

-1722 DEQSLEKKGAG
+1722 DEQSLDKKGAG
-1733 ADEEEAEMTL
+1733 TDEEKDEMTL

-1751 LGEGEKEEA
+1751 LGEGEEEEA
-1760 DEIDEAFMNE
+1760 DETDEDFMNE

-1792 EKINETVYE
+1792 EKINEKVYE

-1813 DERHK
+1813 EERHK

-1830 TNKGG
+1830 TSKGG
-1835 EVENVTVELE
+1835 GVENVTVELE

-1850 NEELH
+1850 NEELY
-1855 LVTGNGEKELL
+1855 LVTGDVEQELL
-1866 EGTEVSDDE
+1866 EGTDDE
-1875 ETKIGYGIEA
+1875 EKKIGDGIEA

-1892 AETNAVTAT
+1892 AEINAVTAT
-1901 DPEERVSE
+1901 DAEESVSE
-1909 NADDDKEMEEFT
+1909 NADDEKEMEEFN
-1921 EDRNELEVEDEKEI
+1921 EDRNELEVEDEKET

-1943 GNNEEEEEEVEEERG
+1943 GNNEEEEEVEEERE

-1973 KNTEEERERT
+1973 KNTEEERART
-1983 TTDEEEVDEGRDTD
+1983 TTDEEEVDEGRDMD
-1997 TEDEKYDEA
+1997 TEGEKYDEA

-2036 DENLTADQTGD
+2036 DENLTAGQTGD

-2104 KERSGSLSHPGEISQ
+2104 TERSGSLSHPGEISQ
-2119 ELLDFVNYALRSSSL
+2119 ELLDFVNYALRSASL

-2142 NIRIEPDN
+2142 KIRLEPDN

-2186 RPETSESGGYKTQES
+2186 RPETSESSSYRTQES
-2201 VDIMSESGGEASEK
+2201 VDIMSESGEEASEK
-2215 PSPVYTHSAVQ
+2215 PSPVYPHSAIQ
-2226 AERTNLASSKLSVAS
+2226 AERTNLELASSKLSVAS
-2241 NSGTFPSSSDSGTK
+2241 NSGTFPSSSNSGTK
-2255 ASREDLSYFSA
+2255 ASRADLSYFSA

-2278 QAAQCMSFVSQ
+2278 QAAQCISFVSQ

-2319 MYGNLDSTSLDT
+2319 MYDNLDSTSVDT

-2343 LKTQHSPLA
+2343 FKTQHSPLA

-2374 LPHGSDSDPFLDDS
+2374 LPHGSDSDPFLDAS

-2398 VRVSPTIDTSK
+2398 VKVSPTIDTSK

-2430 RKVHPEGESA
+2430 RKVHPEGKSA
-2440 VVTQPSRTSAGVS
+2440 VVTQPSRTSGGVS

>member
-1 MASLFSFKFPPD
+1 
-13 SMSSTPI
+13 MSSTPI

-57 SGDYQFSGHRMVINA
+57 SGDYQFGGHRMVINA

-144 TRPLNA
+144 TRPLSA
-150 GRRRRRQGLRFGQFG
+150 GRRR
-165 SKNEAIRPAKVTE
+165 

-196 SIKRTIVL
+196 SVKRTIVL

-269 GQMAQAM
+269 
-276 FVETAEP
+276 
-283 SMLQPR
+283 
-289 AQKKKSFSSGRG
+289 G

-392 MLHWTT
+392 MVHWTT

-493 ESVKRVTESGMQ
+493 ESVKRVTESGVQ

-527 CLVKHSSSS
+527 CLVKRSSSSS

-600 YSLDGVP
+600 YSVDGVP

-756 ESAKSG
+756 ESPKSG

-806 QNTSKAAAS
+806 QNTGKAAAS

-860 SPTKPFVSMPSLDP
+860 SPTKPLVSMPSLDP
-874 SPSEIHRYVEN
+874 SPSEIHQYVEN

-1108 EEQRASLT
+1108 EEQRTSLT

-1399 EEDRAEE
+1399 EEDRA
-1406 PEQSESDEESGEGSV
+1406 G
-1421 DKEEA
+1421 
-1426 GVDEDK
+1426 
-1432 KGTDGEEVE
+1432 
-1441 KEEESREQE
+1441 
-1450 QLEEKREMK
+1450 
-1459 IKGGGD
+1459 
-1465 TEDESE
+1465 
-1471 GTEKEDGER
+1471 
-1480 EEDRAEEPEQS
+1480 EPEQS

-1501 VDKEEAGVDEDEQGT
+1501 VDKEEAGVDEDEKGS

-1580 GSVDK
+1580 ESVDK

-1593 KKGTDG
+1593 EQGTDE

-1612 YRDRKDKEADSEGTE
+1612 YRDRKDTEADSEGTE

-1634 EDREEEPEQSE
+1634 EDRAEEPEQSE

-1660 GVDEEEQG
+1660 GVDEDEQG

-1682 QQYRDRKDTEADSE
+1682 QQYRDRKDIEADSE

-1855 LVTGNGEKELL
+1855 LVTGDGEKELL

-2006 EDRRREPEQTE
+2006 EDRRREPKQTE

-2047 EEEREDDEEKE
+2047 EEEMEDDEEKE

-2177 PSTSDLSDY
+2177 PNTSDLSDY

-2278 QAAQCMSFVSQ
+2278 QAAQCISFVSQ

-2343 LKTQHSPLA
+2343 FKTQHSPLA

-2440 VVTQPSRTSAGVS
+2440 VVTQPSRTSGGVS

-2467 RCGQYCPI
+2467 RCGQYFAMLYVQCI
-2475 L
+2475 CVLSLCLHVHTSTVDSALETEDYFWRFY

>member
-1 MASLFSFKFPPD
+1 
-13 SMSSTPI
+13 MSSTPI
-20 QEPPIQGLSSGSGQ
+20 QEPPTQGLSSGSGQ

-57 SGDYQFSGHRMVINA
+57 SGDYQFGGHRMVINA

-144 TRPLNA
+144 TRPLSA

-196 SIKRTIVL
+196 SVKRTIVL

-289 AQKKKSFSSGRG
+289 AQKKKSLSSGRG

-420 SPDSNNAIAKDSS
+420 SPDSNNAIPKDSS

-455 NDERTYE
+455 NDERTCE

-468 TGKAKKSVKR
+468 TRKAKKSVKR

-493 ESVKRVTESGMQ
+493 ESVKRVTESGVQ

-587 TQGCY
+587 TQDCY
-592 DNYFANQE
+592 DNYFANEE
-600 YSLDGVP
+600 YSVDGVP
-607 LHGSPPALQSKQSTD
+607 LHGSPLAPQSKQSTD

-692 NTPKSTTKK
+692 NTPKSTPKK

-715 TSYTDRKPKESLISP
+715 TSNTDKKPKESLISP

-860 SPTKPFVSMPSLDP
+860 SPTKPLVSMPSLDP
-874 SPSEIHRYVEN
+874 SPSEIHQYVEN

-917 GDSESDEKNECQ
+917 GDSESDEKNECH
-929 TNLDENNPS
+929 TNFDENNPS
-938 PNDVIK
+938 SNDVIK
-944 GSASCLSV
+944 GSLSCLSV

-1083 KISRTTSEAMLMM
+1083 KISRTKSEAMLMM

-1147 KVSETEFALDVFSEG
+1147 KVSETEFALDVVSEG

-1202 SQCLETDRNQS
+1202 SQCVETDRNQS

-1239 CVTEDTTD
+1239 CVTEDTPD

-1290 KEGQL
+1290 KEEQL

-1321 EYRER
+1321 EDRER

-1357 EETKEEESKKEEQL
+1357 EETKEEESRKEEQL

-1399 EEDRAEE
+1399 EEDRE
-1406 PEQSESDEESGEGSV
+1406 
-1421 DKEEA
+1421 
-1426 GVDEDK
+1426 
-1432 KGTDGEEVE
+1432 
-1441 KEEESREQE
+1441 
-1450 QLEEKREMK
+1450 
-1459 IKGGGD
+1459 
-1465 TEDESE
+1465 
-1471 GTEKEDGER
+1471 
-1480 EEDRAEEPEQS
+1480 EEPEQS

-1501 VDKEEAGVDEDEQGT
+1501 VDKEEAGVDEDEKET
-1516 DGEEVEKEE
+1516 DGEEVKKEE

-1538 VKIKGGGDTEDESEG
+1538 VKIKGDGDTEDE
-1553 TEKED
+1553 
-1558 GEREEDRA
+1558 
-1566 EEPEQ
+1566 
-1571 SESDKESGE
+1571 
-1580 GSVDK
+1580 
-1585 EEAGVDED
+1585 
-1593 KKGTDG
+1593 
-1599 EETTEEVDEVNQQ
+1599 
-1612 YRDRKDKEADSEGTE
+1612 SEGTE

-1645 SDKESGEESIDKEEA
+1645 SEEESGEGSVDKEEA
-1660 GVDEEEQG
+1660 GVDEEEQE
-1668 TDEEETTEEVDEVN
+1668 TDEEETTEEADEVN

-1710 EEPEQS
+1710 EKPEQS

-1722 DEQSLEKKGAG
+1722 DEQSLDKKGAG
-1733 ADEEEAEMTL
+1733 ADEEEEEMTL

-1751 LGEGEKEEA
+1751 LGEGEEEEA
-1760 DEIDEAFMNE
+1760 DETDEDFMNE

-1792 EKINETVYE
+1792 EKINEKVYE

-1813 DERHK
+1813 EERHN

-1830 TNKGG
+1830 THKGG
-1835 EVENVTVELE
+1835 GVENVTVELE

-1855 LVTGNGEKELL
+1855 LVTGDVEQELL

-1875 ETKIGYGIEA
+1875 EKKIGDGIEA

-1892 AETNAVTAT
+1892 AEINPVTAT
-1901 DPEERVSE
+1901 DAEESVSE
-1909 NADDDKEMEEFT
+1909 NADDDKEMEEFN
-1921 EDRNELEVEDEKEI
+1921 EHRNELEAEDEKET

-1943 GNNEEEEEEVEEERG
+1943 GNNEEEEEEVEEERE

-1973 KNTEEERERT
+1973 KNTEEERART
-1983 TTDEEEVDEGRDTD
+1983 TTDEEEVDERRNTD

-2006 EDRRREPEQTE
+2006 EDRRRESEQTE

-2036 DENLTADQTGD
+2036 DENLTAGQTGD

-2104 KERSGSLSHPGEISQ
+2104 TERSGSLSHPGEISQ

-2150 AQVVKTKQSVLLKS
+2150 PQVVKTKQSILLKS

-2226 AERTNLASSKLSVAS
+2226 AERTNLELASSKLSVAS
-2241 NSGTFPSSSDSGTK
+2241 NSGTFPSFSDSGTK

-2278 QAAQCMSFVSQ
+2278 QAAQCISFVSQ

-2319 MYGNLDSTSLDT
+2319 MYGNLDSTSVDT

-2343 LKTQHSPLA
+2343 FKTQHSPLA

-2418 SSFASVEFRIPD
+2418 SSFASVEFRISD

-2440 VVTQPSRTSAGVS
+2440 VVTQPSRTSGGVS